1 MRPARFITL
10 DGLDGSGKTSQQA
23 VLAAWLRG
31 RGLEVVTCRDPG
43 STPAGDAVRAILL
56 DRHDL
61 ALAPTT
67 EMLLYMAA
75 RAQLVAEVVRPALA
89 RGAWVVSDRFLLA
102 NVVYQGHA
110 GGLGRDTVRAV
121 GAIATDGLAPDLT
134 IVLDVDLET
143 AARRLA
149 RPLDRLERR
158 GDEYRRRVR
167 EGYLAEARAAPEHVV
182 VIDGAAAAAEVS
194 ERIAAEVVRRF
205 PEI

>member
-23 VLAAWLRG
+23 LLASWLRD
-31 RGLEVVTCRDPG
+31 RGIEVVTCRDPG

-89 RGAWVVSDRFLLA
+89 RGAWVVADRFLLA

-110 GGLGRDTVRAV
+110 GGLGRDTVLTV
-121 GAIATDGLAPDLT
+121 GAVATGGLAPDLT
-134 IVLDVDLET
+134 IVLDVDLAT
-143 AARRLA
+143 AAHRLD

-167 EGYLAEARAAPEHVV
+167 EGYLTEARAAPERVV
-182 VIDGAAAAAEVS
+182 VIDGAAAAATVT
-194 ERIAAEVVRRF
+194 ERIVAEVVRRF
-205 PEI
+205 PEA

>member
-75 RAQLVAEVVRPALA
+75 RAQLVAEIVRPALA